1 MTKADVY
8 FAVVPE
14 WIIYAV
20 TPRALQVYCILR
32 RHADYSQGDAETFVS
47 RRRMAELG
55 KCHVGTIDR
64 ALAELVGAEAIV
76 RQPRFADGRQ
86 TSNLSTV
93 RTGPGGVRIDAEG
106 GVSTDAEGEV
116 SVDAE
121 GYTESHMTE
130 SHSTE
135 LALAGVKASHDAM
148 VWALVDAMGW
158 DRDEVPQAQWGR
170 VHAAAKQL
178 TEIGADPAEVPER
191 VLVYRAKYR
200 GAAVTPTGIATNWP
214 ALRSLEFAVS
224 ERDVERASTRQKRRQ
239 AIAEI
244 GGDE

>member
-14 WIIYAV
+14 WVIYAV
-20 TPRALQVYCILR
+20 TPRALQVYAILR

-47 RRRMAELG
+47 RRKMAELG

-64 ALAELVGAEAIV
+64 ALAELVGAGALQVE
-76 RQPRFADGRQ
+76 PRFADGRQ
-86 TSNLSTV
+86 TSNLYTV
-93 RTGPGGVRIDAEG
+93 RSVPGGGRIDADGEVRNDTEG
-106 GVSTDAEGEV
+106 DV

-121 GYTESHMTE
+121 GVTESQMTE

-135 LALAGVKASHDAM
+135 LALPGVKESHDLM
-148 VWALVDAMGW
+148 VWALVAAMGW

-178 TEIGADPAEVPER
+178 TAVGADPGEVPQR

-200 GAAVTPTGIATNWP
+200 GAALTPTAIATNWP
-214 ALRSLEFAVS
+214 ALRSLEIVVS
-224 ERDVERASTRQKRRQ
+224 DRDVERASTRQKRRQ